1 MRYVLFLLCL
11 FAAILPVNAQA
22 AGAAAASASPKILT
36 VDYSRAIQ
44 EIEEGK
50 AAQARLDKMYEG
62 KKAEIEQMENDIRA
76 LQQEYQS
83 KASLLTDAAKQDY
96 EKRLYEMQYKYQEL
110 YANADMQMQQAYVS
124 AMERL
129 MTGLK
134 EVAAEVGRERNV
146 DLVIEVSQ
154 GSVLYSRAEMD
165 ITDEVIKRYNA
176 THK

>member
-1 MRYVLFLLCL
+1 MRFALLVFCF
-11 FAAILPVNAQA
+11 FAALLPMNVQA
-22 AGAAAASASPKILT
+22 ADLKILT

-62 KKAEIEQMENDIRA
+62 KKAEIEQMENDIRS

-83 KASLLTDAAKQDY
+83 KASILTDTARQDY

-110 YANADMQMQQAYVS
+110 YAGADLAMQQAYVS
-124 AMERL
+124 SMERL
-129 MTGLK
+129 MGGLK
-134 EVAAEVGRERNV
+134 EVAEQVGRERNV
-146 DLVIEVSQ
+146 DLILEVSQ
-154 GSVLYSRAEMD
+154 GAVLYSKAELD

-176 THK
+176 APK

>member
-1 MRYVLFLLCL
+1 MRYAMLLFCFL
-11 FAAILPVNAQA
+11 AAILPLSAHA
-22 AGAAAASASPKILT
+22 ADPKILT

-83 KASLLTDAAKQDY
+83 KASLLTDAARQDY
-96 EKRLYEMQYKYQEL
+96 EKRLYDMQYKYQEL
-110 YANADMQMQQAYVS
+110 YANADAQMQQAYVS

-129 MTGLK
+129 MGGLK
-134 EVAAEVGRERNV
+134 EVAGQVGRERNV
-146 DLVIEVSQ
+146 DVVLEVSQ
-154 GSVLYSRAEMD
+154 GAVLYSRTELD

-176 THK
+176 AHK